1 MKYYESLNQGNLRIV
16 ELLEKINQNGIK
28 AIDDFWQNII
38 IQGSGA
44 FLGAFFAFLF
54 GGLAF
59 FIKNARDRF
68 LVHQKAVIELE
79 YLLWEHYDLNLRN
92 KHQITNS
99 INILKKK
106 NHITYNRFYLLRIP
120 SGLDLK
126 LGDLDII
133 NPYATYLQSVDRV
146 NSSIE
151 ALNRIFDIWT
161 QMLLLRQPPS
171 QEEINSVIKQMEEFT
186 EILHKFDSEIEDL
199 LALIRVYIKRLK
211 NRKGRGLNYYKL
223 NGYRKIIEREK
234 NIEKKKMSS
243 EIKENARK
251 RKEKENES

>member
-1 MKYYESLNQGNLRIV
+1 MKYYESLNQGNLRIA
-16 ELLEKINQNGIK
+16 ELLENINQNGIK
-28 AIDDFWQNII
+28 VIDDFWQNLI

-68 LVHQKAVIELE
+68 LLHQKAVVELE

-92 KHQITNS
+92 KQQITNS
-99 INILKKK
+99 ISILKKEK
-106 NHITYNRFYLLRIP
+106 HITYNRFYLLRISP
-120 SGLDLK
+120 GLDLK
-126 LGDLDII
+126 LGDLYII

-171 QEEINSVIKQMEEFT
+171 QEEINSVITQMEEFIK
-186 EILHKFDSEIEDL
+186 ILHEFDSEIEDL
-199 LALIRVYIKRLK
+199 LTLVRVYIKRLK
-211 NRKGRGLNYYKL
+211 SRKERGVNYYKL
-223 NGYRKIIEREK
+223 NGYRKITEQEK
-234 NIEKKKMSS
+234 NIEKKKMDN
-243 EIKENARK
+243 EIKENARE